1 MKISATLITT
11 LCIYGCTMFT
21 KEEDLLAEH
30 TKTNGEK
37 IKIYYV
43 GLGAT
48 TTDVMQIRKSKTDKL
63 LWVNDKYNCLNGSM
77 LINDSTLQII
87 VGDTGYH
94 NVSKMDTLIIN
105 VK

>member
-1 MKISATLITT
+1 
-11 LCIYGCTMFT
+11 MFE
-21 KEEDLLAEH
+21 KEETLLAEH

-37 IKIYYV
+37 IRIYYV

-48 TTDVMQIRKSKTDKL
+48 TNDVIQIRKNNKNGP
-63 LWVNDKYNCLNGSM
+63 LWVNDKYNCLNNSM

-87 VGDTGYH
+87 LSDTGYYA
-94 NVSKMDTLIIN
+94 NSKIDTLIIN